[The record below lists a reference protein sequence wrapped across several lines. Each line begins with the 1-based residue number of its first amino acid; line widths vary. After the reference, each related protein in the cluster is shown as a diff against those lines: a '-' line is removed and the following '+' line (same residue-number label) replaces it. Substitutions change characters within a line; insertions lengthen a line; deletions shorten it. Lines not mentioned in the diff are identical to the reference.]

1 MGTLRNDL
9 GNYRVEEPIVGT
21 GDKGLKQDAL
31 SFFDVLIFGV
41 AAVAPVYSIVA
52 VIGLITVAVGVQ
64 APAVLLTSFV
74 PMFLV
79 AAGFYY
85 MNRADPDCG
94 ATFSWATRALG
105 PWSGWIGGWTIL
117 ASSIIVTGAL
127 VDVSARYTYVLLGLE
142 VGSEAAAASKLAV
155 TALAVAFIAA
165 LTIICVLGIEVS
177 ARVQNVMTVAQ
188 VGVVLL
194 FAVVALARV
203 FGGAAPEASV
213 HPKLSWFSPL
223 AVGDSTALLA
233 GLLVGVFIYWGWET
247 SVIVAEVAQN
257 SARAPG
263 LAAVLSTVILLV
275 TYVSVSTA
283 VVAFAGPAALR
294 GFADDDTVLST
305 LAIQVLGAPW
315 DKLVDLAVLSSG
327 LACTQ
332 ALIIYIA
339 RMVLSMVHTG
349 ALPESLGRVHP
360 RFRTP
365 HVSTIALGVAAIAWY
380 VPLNFFSQ
388 NFLYDSLSA
397 LSLMVAFYYALT
409 GISCVIYYRR
419 ELLKSAKTFVFIGV
433 APLLGATML
442 GNLFVTAIPGLADPG
457 ASYSGGSAF
466 GVGLP
471 LVTAV
476 AAFAVGAMLVVIW
489 RLLGNE
495 RFFGRR
501 AFEAVDEDP
510 TPRLKSNMEES

>member
-1 MGTLRNDL
+1 MGTLRNEVD
-9 GNYRVEEPIVGT
+9 NYRAEEPVAST

-41 AAVAPVYSIVA
+41 AGVAPVYSIAA

-64 APAVLLTSFV
+64 APAVLVASFV

-85 MNRADPDCG
+85 MNRADPESG
-94 ATFSWATRALG
+94 ATFSWATRTLG
-105 PWSGWIGGWTIL
+105 PWVGWIGGWAIL

-127 VDVSARYTYVLLGLE
+127 VDVSARYTYVLFGW
-142 VGSEAAAASKLAV
+142 EAAAGSNFAV
-155 TALAVAFIAA
+155 TALAVAFVAA
-165 LTIICVLGIEVS
+165 LTAVCVLGVEVS

-194 FAVVALARV
+194 FAAVALARV
-203 FGGAAPEASV
+203 FGGTSGASV

-223 AVGDSTALLA
+223 AVGDPGTLLA
-233 GLLVGVFIYWGWET
+233 GLLIGVFIYWGWET
-247 SVIVAEVAQN
+247 SVIVAEEAKN

-263 LAAVLSTVILLV
+263 LAAILSTVVLLV

-283 VVAFAGPAALR
+283 VVAFAGPGALR

-305 LAIQVLGAPW
+305 LATEVLGAPW
-315 DKLVDLAVLSSG
+315 DKLVVLAVLTSG
-327 LACTQ
+327 LACAQ
-332 ALIIYIA
+332 ALITYIA
-339 RMVLSMVHTG
+339 RLVLSMAHAG
-349 ALPESLGRVHP
+349 ALPEGLARVHS

-365 HVSTIALGVAAIAWY
+365 HVSTIVLGVVAVAWY

-388 NFLYDSLSA
+388 NFLFDSISA

-419 ELLKSAKTFVFIGV
+419 QLLKSAKNFVFIGV
-433 APLLGATML
+433 APLLGAAML
-442 GNLFVTAIPGLADPG
+442 GYLFVTAIPGLADPG
-457 ASYSGGSAF
+457 ASYSGGTAF

-471 LVTAV
+471 LVTAL
-476 AAFAVGAMLVVIW
+476 AAFAVGAVLVVIW
-489 RLLGNE
+489 WLLGNE

-501 AFEAVDEDP
+501 AFEAVDANPADDQ
-510 TPRLKSNMEES
+510 RRRGGGQRK